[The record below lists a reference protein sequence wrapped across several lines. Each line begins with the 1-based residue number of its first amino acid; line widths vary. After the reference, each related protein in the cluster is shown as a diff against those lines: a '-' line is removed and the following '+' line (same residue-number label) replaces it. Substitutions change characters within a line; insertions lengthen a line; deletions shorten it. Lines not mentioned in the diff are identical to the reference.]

1 MIATYRI
8 FCNPVDHFAETFRS
22 LWFLFL
28 QSNESRDLVFVM
40 LANKIRRISR
50 IMITRQELIRGTMPC
65 RGARN
70 AHGSF
75 SIRSPPSKFYLQVIA
90 TEIGRKSTSR
100 HKSQIRI
107 SGLWPQR
114 IYITSRNVRVLMRD
128 ATADQRLSQRA
139 AFDSCW
145 CCTKKRWTINH
156 GWLQRTQIQTTISE
170 KYSLGH
176 TEQIQISAANKS

>member
-1 MIATYRI
+1 MIAIIADCSSGDCHILT
-8 FCNPVDHFAETFRS
+8 
-22 LWFLFL
+22 LL
-28 QSNESRDLVFVM
+28 QSSRSFCRNLPLFVVSLPTIQWITRLVM
-40 LANKIRRISR
+40 LANKIRRVSR

-170 KYSLGH
+170 KYS
-176 TEQIQISAANKS
+176 

>member
-28 QSNESRDLVFVM
+28 QSNESRDLWCLQTKLGEFTGSW
-40 LANKIRRISR
+40 LQDKSWS
-50 IMITRQELIRGTMPC
+50 GGPC

-100 HKSQIRI
+100 HNSQIRI

-170 KYSLGH
+170 KYSLGR
-176 TEQIQISAANKS
+176 TEQIQIAAANKS